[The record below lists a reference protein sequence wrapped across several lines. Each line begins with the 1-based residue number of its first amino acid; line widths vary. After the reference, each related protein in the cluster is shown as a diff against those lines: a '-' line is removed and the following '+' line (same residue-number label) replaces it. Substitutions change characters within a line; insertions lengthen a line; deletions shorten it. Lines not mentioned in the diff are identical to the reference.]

1 MAAKLLLVVA
11 VFIVVHSTEASV
23 PSYRARSRPAV
34 CYKSLS
40 IDAGKPRR
48 SDDDSERLAGKRIV
62 NGRESRHG
70 EWPWMVS
77 LRSRYLEFYDFVAT
91 TAGVPHKNHICGGAL
106 ISPRWVLSA
115 RHCFKDGTVE
125 YRKDGSPN
133 AEPYHQDMA
142 LLKLSRPVPLSEYA
156 QPACL
161 EDPGQAAKPGDS
173 CFIAGWGSV
182 ITGAR
187 VHSSVLRHAKVD
199 VLNPVHCQTYNWME
213 PGSFKPG
220 ELCAA
225 GLSHATDACQFDS
238 GGPLMCYNSARKGW
252 FLSGIISRGVGCAN
266 EYFPGIYA
274 NVTANID
281 WIEKTMASE

>member
-1 MAAKLLLVVA
+1 
-11 VFIVVHSTEASV
+11 
-23 PSYRARSRPAV
+23 RSRPAV

-91 TAGVPHKNHICGGAL
+91 TAA
-106 ISPRWVLSA
+106 
-115 RHCFKDGTVE
+115 
-125 YRKDGSPN
+125 SPN

-281 WIEKTMASE
+281 WIEKTVASE